1 MRDKRLINQL
11 IYRQITI
18 FLIFA
23 RFSYELYFSHEK
35 RKNQEDEML
44 KREGLFVKKYLSR
57 FSQGIPEVPGFPDIP
72 GIRSI
77 RSYRSIRSCRASPFY
92 FTLIS
97 FTPCEAMKKL
107 RSAVDWS
114 CWRHRS
120 RTCVRRSR
128 PSWLR

>member
-1 MRDKRLINQL
+1 MDEGLVNQL

-23 RFSYELYFSHEK
+23 RFSYEYCPSSEK

-44 KREGLFVKKYLSR
+44 KREDFFVKKYLSEFFR
-57 FSQGIPEVPGFPDIP
+57 GIPEVPGFPDIP
-72 GIRSI
+72 G
-77 RSYRSIRSCRASPFY
+77 YPEHPEYPGCRASPFY

-97 FTPCEAMKKL
+97 FTPCEGMKKL
-107 RSAVDWS
+107 RSVVDWS
-114 CWRHRS
+114 CWRQRS

-128 PSWLR
+128 PS

>member
-1 MRDKRLINQL
+1 MRDEELTNQL

-23 RFSYELYFSHEK
+23 CFSYELCSSHEK

-44 KREGLFVKKYLSR
+44 KREDFFVKKYLSE
-57 FSQGIPEVPGFPDIP
+57 FFQGIPEVSGFPDIP
-72 GIRSI
+72 GYPEYPELPVNPG
-77 RSYRSIRSCRASPFY
+77 YRGSPFY

-97 FTPCEAMKKL
+97 FTPCEGMKKL
-107 RSAVDWS
+107 RSVVDWS
-114 CWRHRS
+114 CWRQRS